1 MPDLPYLER
10 VKIQIE
16 ILLPLYRLLR
26 KELGEDKAAALLREA
41 VAEYARD
48 LGRQVGESSD
58 DTSLDKLRGLMPM
71 FIAGNALDVE
81 PVSNDE
87 REVSL
92 NVRGCR
98 YADLFRSLGE
108 PEFGAM
114 VTCEMD
120 FPMTEGIGSDLR
132 LERTQTI
139 LNGGSHCDFRWKSER
154 GNSRT

>member
-1 MPDLPYLER
+1 MQNLPYLER

-26 KELGEDKAAALLREA
+26 KELGEEKAAALLREA
-41 VAEYARD
+41 VAEYGRD
-48 LGRQVGESSD
+48 LGRQVAEASEGA
-58 DTSLDKLRGLMPM
+58 SLDKLRALMPM
-71 FIAGNALDVE
+71 FTAGNALDVE
-81 PVSNDE
+81 PVADNE
-87 REVSL
+87 HEVSM

-98 YADLFRSLGE
+98 YADFFRSIGE

-132 LERTQTI
+132 MERTQTI
-139 LNGGSHCDFRWKSER
+139 LTGGSHCDFRWKTD
-154 GNSRT
+154 N